1 VEKTISTI
9 LSVGREWDQTRR
21 RSSSGSLGNKSKAES
36 VTASGGVARG
46 SSTYDGSFPGRLLFL
61 VDIMAMSE
69 MSTEKFIVEEKTCEQ
84 VSRLMIVDEEKK
96 SSLTWKLLSEGI
108 KG

>member
-1 VEKTISTI
+1 
-9 LSVGREWDQTRR
+9 
-21 RSSSGSLGNKSKAES
+21 
-36 VTASGGVARG
+36 
-46 SSTYDGSFPGRLLFL
+46 
-61 VDIMAMSE
+61 MAMSE